1 VAEKETSLATVL
13 AGLLS
18 VPDAWTTF
26 TDAYLDQL
34 DRLAAPGRVT
44 PTRPWQTR
52 DYERE
57 RRTESLAEWHA
68 QVVERLVD
76 GEAADRLDRL
86 TTHPALAGPELTFL
100 QAQLARRRGQLGR
113 ARDLTHESLTRL
125 PGRPGFL
132 GFAAE
137 ITAPLPPQAERI
149 AAQRAQLAPPH
160 QHR

>member
-1 VAEKETSLATVL
+1 MAENETSLATVL
-13 AGLLS
+13 AGVLP
-18 VPDAWTTF
+18 VPDAWTMF
-26 TDAYLDQL
+26 TDAYLEEL

-52 DYERE
+52 DYERVA
-57 RRTESLAEWHA
+57 RTEALAEWHSR
-68 QVVERLVD
+68 VVERLVD

-125 PGRPGFL
+125 PRHPGFR

-137 ITAPLPPQAERI
+137 IAAPLPPRAERI
-149 AAQRAQLAPPH
+149 AAERAQIAPPH
-160 QHR
+160 RHR